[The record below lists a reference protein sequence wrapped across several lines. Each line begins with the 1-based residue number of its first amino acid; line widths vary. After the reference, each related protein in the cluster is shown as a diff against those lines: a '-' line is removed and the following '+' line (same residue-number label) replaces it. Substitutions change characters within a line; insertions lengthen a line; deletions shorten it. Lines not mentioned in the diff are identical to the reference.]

1 MMVRGVAIELDGMP
15 RRDFRRFVWI
25 SALLHLGGAL
35 LFLAAPLMPD
45 ATLLPGVITVNLVAA
60 PSTPRAAPVAP
71 QPRPKP
77 KPPMPA
83 PVILPEK
90 PIADPEPRAVAPKP
104 LPLEPEAPVERDYT
118 DVLADLRAE
127 LGEEEPDEPA
137 EPVQTAALGAGGSG
151 PPRPVSPEV
160 AAWLRKARIH
170 VRRSWVVPPGF
181 RSQSLQAVIAVEL
194 DATGV
199 VVGEPR
205 VERRSG
211 NPWYD
216 DGVVRSIR
224 KASPLPAPP
233 QAGAWTFVMLSD
245 DDY

>member
-1 MMVRGVAIELDGMP
+1 MR
-15 RRDFRRFVWI
+15 RRDFRRFVMI
-25 SALLHLGGAL
+25 SSTLHLGVAL
-35 LFLAAPLMPD
+35 LLLLAPLMPVV
-45 ATLLPGVITVNLVAA
+45 TPLPGVISFDLVAA

-71 QPRPKP
+71 RPRPKP
-77 KPPMPA
+77 KPPAPA

-90 PIADPEPRAVAPKP
+90 PMADPEPRPAPQKP
-104 LPLEPEAPVERDYT
+104 PPPEPEAPVEREYT
-118 DVLADLRAE
+118 DVLAQLRAE
-127 LGEEEPDEPA
+127 LGEEEPVERE

-160 AAWLRKARIH
+160 AAWLRQARIH
-170 VRRSWVVPPGF
+170 VRKTWVVPAGF
-181 RSQSLQAVIAVEL
+181 RTQSLQAVIEVEL
-194 DATGV
+194 DAGGAV
-199 VVGEPR
+199 LGEPR
-205 VERRSG
+205 VVRRSG

>member
-1 MMVRGVAIELDGMP
+1 MQ
-15 RRDFRRFVWI
+15 RRDFRRFVAI
-25 SALLHLGGAL
+25 STLLHLGVAL
-35 LFLAAPLMPD
+35 LLLAAPLMPV
-45 ATLLPGVITVNLVAA
+45 AMPVPGVISVNLVAA

-71 QPRPKP
+71 RPRPRA
-77 KPPMPA
+77 KPPAPA

-90 PIADPEPRAVAPKP
+90 PMADPEPRATAQKP
-104 LPLEPEAPVERDYT
+104 PPPELEAPVEREYT

-127 LGEEEPDEPA
+127 LGEEQPA
-137 EPVQTAALGAGGSG
+137 ETEEPVQTAALGTGGSG

-160 AAWLRKARIH
+160 AAWLRQARIH
-170 VRRSWVVPPGF
+170 VRKTWVVPPGF
-181 RSQSLQAVIAVEL
+181 RTQSLQAVIEVEL
-194 DATGV
+194 DATGAV
-199 VVGEPR
+199 LGAPR
-205 VERRSG
+205 VVRRSG

-245 DDY
+245 EDF

>member
-1 MMVRGVAIELDGMP
+1 MQ
-15 RRDFRRFVWI
+15 RRDFRRFVAI
-25 SALLHLGGAL
+25 STLLHLGVAL
-35 LFLAAPLMPD
+35 LLLAAPLMPV
-45 ATLLPGVITVNLVAA
+45 AMSVPGVISVNLVAA

-71 QPRPKP
+71 RPRPRA
-77 KPPMPA
+77 KPPAPA

-90 PIADPEPRAVAPKP
+90 PMADPEPRATAQKP
-104 LPLEPEAPVERDYT
+104 PPPEPEAPVEHEYT

-127 LGEEEPDEPA
+127 LGEEQPA
-137 EPVQTAALGAGGSG
+137 EPEAPVQTAALGTAGSG

-160 AAWLRKARIH
+160 AAWLRQARIH
-170 VRRSWVVPPGF
+170 VRKTWVVPPGF
-181 RSQSLQAVIAVEL
+181 RTQSLQAVIEVEL

-199 VVGEPR
+199 VVGAPR
-205 VERRSG
+205 VVRRSG

-233 QAGAWTFVMLSD
+233 EAGAWTFVMLSD
-245 DDY
+245 EDY

>member
-1 MMVRGVAIELDGMP
+1 MMIRGVAIELDGMQ
-15 RRDFRRFVWI
+15 RRDFRRFLWI
-25 SALLHLGGAL
+25 SALLHLGVAL
-35 LFLAAPLMPD
+35 LFLAAPLMPVMMPQ
-45 ATLLPGVITVNLVAA
+45 PGVIMVDLVAA

-71 QPRPKP
+71 RPRPKP
-77 KPPMPA
+77 KPPVPA

-90 PIADPEPRAVAPKP
+90 PMADPEPRAAPPKP
-104 LPLEPEAPVERDYT
+104 PPPEPEAPVERDYT

-127 LGEEEPDEPA
+127 LGEEESAEPEEPA
-137 EPVQTAALGAGGSG
+137 QTAALGSGGSG
-151 PPRPVSPEV
+151 PSRPVSPEV
-160 AAWLRKARIH
+160 AAWLRQARIH
-170 VRRSWVVPPGF
+170 VRRTWVVPPGF
-181 RSQSLQAVIAVEL
+181 RTQSLQAVIAVEL
-194 DATGV
+194 DSTGV

-233 QAGAWTFVMLSD
+233 QAGEWRFVMISD
-245 DDY
+245 EDY